1 MMRSNGNIDIRSMI
15 NQDLMY
21 CEEIIL
27 MSSITF
33 SFSSLLAVMKFIMI
47 SDRKK
52 KSKKYI
58 KAVNESLLLRSSEN
72 ARLIGVMKHER
83 IMQIVFKTS
92 HI

>member
-1 MMRSNGNIDIRSMI
+1 MRSNGNIDIRSII

-33 SFSSLLAVMKFIMI
+33 SFSSLLAVMKFIMM

-58 KAVNESLLLRSSEN
+58 RAVKESSLLRSSEN
-72 ARLIGVMKHER
+72 ARLIGVIKHER

>member
-33 SFSSLLAVMKFIMI
+33 SFSSLLAVMKFIMM

-58 KAVNESLLLRSSEN
+58 RAVKESLLLRSSEN
-72 ARLIGVMKHER
+72 ARLTGVMKHDR
-83 IMQIVFKTS
+83 MMHIVFKTS